1 MSASELRAQERHG
14 LERGARR
21 HGRRAGTHLAGESAV
36 TGVPATCRESDPLPV
51 DCGLTLTFRADTVD
65 RIGLTGIRCHLRTD
79 VGASLPVAD
88 NRLFGPD
95 TMNAPWGLDSRLR
108 LVALACDFFNANGVA
123 ANHAVIGKEL
133 PNSGVPTPLTVL
145 DFLKYLEVKKAFP
158 RTPNAFR
165 VARIVERMVSTGLLL
180 RTGPGSPSIAGL
192 QDHYV
197 YMPMIEGSRRDLF
210 QLVPV
215 LGAEYLYRLCAPSL
229 VHIAGTN
236 AGVPV
241 AGTGLVVQA
250 SHILTC
256 RHVVSDMA
264 LDQSQVFQGREYVIN
279 ADSIQRHPDLDVAV
293 MRVDG
298 PPLSPMQGIL
308 FQTPVVAQTV
318 YTLGYPKLPGLRDAS
333 VTMQRGAVTNESVT
347 SLAGDR
353 LFLYS
358 AIARPG
364 NSGGPSCPRTATSL
378 ASRSWMPSVSTFTR
392 MRSLHTTRVSPL
404 KHSSKR
410 WKTST

>member
-1 MSASELRAQERHG
+1 M
-14 LERGARR
+14 
-21 HGRRAGTHLAGESAV
+21 
-36 TGVPATCRESDPLPV
+36 
-51 DCGLTLTFRADTVD
+51 
-65 RIGLTGIRCHLRTD
+65 
-79 VGASLPVAD
+79 AD
-88 NRLFGPD
+88 NVLFGPD
-95 TMNAPWGLDSRLR
+95 TMNAPWGLESRLK
-108 LVALACDFFNANGVA
+108 LVALACDFFNTNQVA

-158 RTPNAFR
+158 RTPNALR

-197 YMPMIEGSRRDLF
+197 YMPTIEGSRRDLF

-229 VHIAGTN
+229 VHIAGKD

-256 RHVVSDMA
+256 RHVVSDME
-264 LDQSQVFQGREYVIN
+264 LDQSQVIQGREYVIN
-279 ADSIQRHPDLDVAV
+279 AESIHRHPDLDVAV

-308 FQTPVVAQTV
+308 FQAPVVAQTV

-333 VTMQRGAVTNESVT
+333 VTMQQGAVTNESVT
-347 SLAGDR
+347 SLAGDS

-364 NSGGPSCPRTATSL
+364 NSGGPVI
-378 ASRSWMPSVSTFTR
+378 SRDGYVVGLSVVDAVGQYVHQDAF
-392 MRSLHTTRVSPL
+392 SPHYAGIPAQAL
-404 KHSSKR
+404 VKAVEDLDLGFELPFESYE
-410 WKTST
+410 